1 MSYEQLRFFVVIAI
15 FSLSI
20 SAKANEIPSAKQRL
34 SDVIN
39 AYQPTILPV
48 ISPCGTKLYFDRKE
62 HPEDIGGIYDSD
74 DIWVSSKL
82 YGDNW
87 TTPKNIGTPLN
98 STKSDALLSISA
110 DGRKALIYGEYDLK
124 GNKNPGFS
132 IVDMDNSDITTS
144 VKPLKIQNY
153 YNLSPNYTAQI
164 SHNFQHLLL
173 SIQNKESKGQL
184 DLYVSHWDEKN
195 QIWSEPSS
203 LGAMLN
209 TKEIETSPFLANDLK
224 TLYFASSGHG
234 GYGKLDIFVTR
245 RLDDTWKNW
254 SKPENLGASINSFDD
269 ESSFSL
275 TVQNDTMYF
284 VSNDTASLRSGI
296 YVAEIPKKY
305 QSEAFSI
312 HTGIVKGID
321 CSDIEKKHYNTYLSK
336 LQTVESATKTILI
349 PFESFQNSNCSL
361 VFTTPLGENRSI
373 LHTNAFGRFSTIL
386 PLEIQSPLSFF
397 CNNQLSDTY
406 PLSKDFF
413 AKKEPLSFSVEPK
426 KSFKCII
433 AAFYFENNSDSL
445 FPNQIEEL
453 QSLVEYVQQYID
465 ASILKSDLL
474 RFTIVGHTDER
485 GNNNY
490 NKQLSIKRANFV
502 AYRFQELLQNKC
514 KIENSGKGC
523 DFPVEVSGN
532 MSNTKNRRVEIYL
545 EYQVPS
551 KELKSSLR

>member
-1 MSYEQLRFFVVIAI
+1 MPLLHLTFFVVLAL
-15 FSLSI
+15 FTSVI
-20 SAKANEIPSAKQRL
+20 STFANDITPAKHRL
-34 SDVIN
+34 PDVIN

-82 YGDNW
+82 KGDNW
-87 TTPKNIGTPLN
+87 TTPKNIGEPLN
-98 STKSDALLSISA
+98 SSKSDALLSISA
-110 DGRKALIYGEYDLK
+110 DGKKALIYGEYDLK

-132 IVDMDNSDITTS
+132 IVDMDNSNITTS

-173 SIQNKESKGQL
+173 SIQNKDSEGQL
-184 DLYVSHWDEKN
+184 DIYVSHWNEKE
-195 QIWSEPSS
+195 QIWSEPIS
-203 LGAMLN
+203 LGATIN

-224 TLYFASSGHG
+224 TLYFSSSGHG

-245 RLDDTWKNW
+245 RLDDTWRNW
-254 SKPENLGASINSFDD
+254 SKPENIGSSINSFDD

-275 TVQNDTMYF
+275 TAQNDTIYF
-284 VSNDTASLRSGI
+284 VSNDTIALRQGI
-296 YVAEIPKKY
+296 YVAEIPKKF
-305 QSEAFSI
+305 QPEGFTI
-312 HTGIVKGID
+312 HTGIVKGIEL
-321 CSDIEKKHYNTYLSK
+321 SNIEKKHYNTYLSK
-336 LQTVESATKTILI
+336 LQSIESSKKTILI
-349 PFESFQNSNCSL
+349 PFESFKNSNCSL
-361 VFTTPLGENRSI
+361 VFTTPFGENRSI
-373 LHTNAFGRFSTIL
+373 LHTNEFGKFSTIL
-386 PLEIQSPLSFF
+386 PPEIQSPLSFF

-406 PLSKDFF
+406 HISKDLF
-413 AKKEPLSFSVEPK
+413 AKKEPITFSVKPN

-445 FPNQIEEL
+445 FPTQIDEL
-453 QSLVEYVQQYID
+453 QTLVEYVQQYID
-465 ASILKSDLL
+465 ASILKTEML
-474 RFTIVGHTDER
+474 RFSIVGHTDEK

-490 NKQLSIKRANFV
+490 NKQLSIKRANSV
-502 AYRFQELLQNKC
+502 ATRFQQMLQNKC

-545 EYQVPS
+545 EYDVP
-551 KELKSSLR
+551 KQELKSSLR